1 VKAAAKLLAMS
12 PGTIYASY
20 PVFTALP
27 ESLPAAERDV
37 AAKEIS
43 ELLEAYDDRVETRGI
58 YSTAGFRAD
67 ADVVL
72 WWVAQS
78 VDDLQD
84 LYARLRQ
91 TRLGRALRPREVFV
105 GLVRAAEFTKD
116 HQPAFVQKKEAK
128 KFLCVYPFVRTPE
141 WYLLSS
147 EDRGAMLRDHG
158 LAGREFPDVL
168 ANTTSAFGIGDYEW
182 ILAFEADHL
191 DRIVDLIRRLRAT
204 EARRYT
210 KLEVPFF
217 TGIRKPVDEIVAG
230 LP

>member
-1 VKAAAKLLAMS
+1 MS
-12 PGTIYASY
+12 PETIYASY

-27 ESLPAAERDV
+27 ELLPPSAERDV
-37 AAKEIS
+37 ASKEVS
-43 ELLEAYDDRVETRGI
+43 DLLEAYADRVETRGI
-58 YSTAGFRAD
+58 YATAGFRAD
-67 ADVVL
+67 ADIVI

-84 LYARLRQ
+84 LYAELRR
-91 TRLGRALRPREVFV
+91 TRLGGALQPREVFV
-105 GLVRAAEFTKD
+105 GLVRPAEFTKD
-116 HQPAFVQKKEAK
+116 HQPAFVQKKEPK
-128 KFLCVYPFVRTPE
+128 KYLCVYPFVRTPD
-141 WYLLSS
+141 WYLLSPD
-147 EDRGAMLRDHG
+147 ERGTMLRDHG

-182 ILAFEADHL
+182 ILAFEADRL

-210 KLEVPFF
+210 KLEIPFF
-217 TGIRKPVDEIVAG
+217 TGIRKPVNEIVAG

>member
-1 VKAAAKLLAMS
+1 MS
-12 PGTIYASY
+12 PETIYASY

-27 ESLPAAERDV
+27 ESLPSAERDV
-37 AAKEIS
+37 VSKEVS
-43 ELLEAYDDRVETRGI
+43 DLLEAYADRVETRGI
-58 YSTAGFRAD
+58 YATAGFRAD
-67 ADVVL
+67 ADIVI

-84 LYARLRQ
+84 LYAELRR
-91 TRLGRALRPREVFV
+91 TRLGGALQPREVFV
-105 GLVRAAEFTKD
+105 GLVRPAEFTKD
-116 HQPAFVQKKEAK
+116 HQPAFVQKKEPK
-128 KFLCVYPFVRTPE
+128 KYLCVYPFVRTPD
-141 WYLLSS
+141 WYLLSP
-147 EDRGAMLRDHG
+147 EERGTMLRDHG

-182 ILAFEADHL
+182 ILAFEADRL

-210 KLEVPFF
+210 KLEIPFF

>member
-1 VKAAAKLLAMS
+1 VS
-12 PGTIYASY
+12 PETIYASY

-27 ESLPAAERDV
+27 ESLPSAERDV
-37 AAKEIS
+37 VSKEVS
-43 ELLEAYDDRVETRGI
+43 DLLEAYADRVETRGI
-58 YSTAGFRAD
+58 YATAGFRAD
-67 ADVVL
+67 ADIVI

-84 LYARLRQ
+84 LYAELRR
-91 TRLGRALRPREVFV
+91 TRLGVALQPREVFV
-105 GLVRAAEFTKD
+105 GLVRPAEFTKD
-116 HQPAFVQKKEAK
+116 HQPAFVQKKEPK
-128 KFLCVYPFVRTPE
+128 KYLCVYPFVRTPD
-141 WYLLSS
+141 WYLLSP
-147 EDRGAMLRDHG
+147 EERGTMLRDHG

-182 ILAFEADHL
+182 ILAFEADRL

-210 KLEVPFF
+210 KLEIPFF
-217 TGIRKPVDEIVAG
+217 TGIRKPVNEIVAG